1 MDHDSEHTILI
12 ADDDVLFRRIGR
24 EVLEE
29 VAIVIEAKNGQNA
42 VDMYK
47 EYSPALTFLDIHM
60 PVKDGK
66 EALREILEI
75 NPKAYVIM
83 FSADAVKDNV
93 LQTSHAGAKGFLAK
107 PFSKDMLLSR
117 ALACPALKFRDQ
129 TRKSS

>member
-1 MDHDSEHTILI
+1 M
-12 ADDDVLFRRIGR
+12 
-24 EVLEE
+24 LEE

-93 LQTSHAGAKGFLAK
+93 LRRAMRRKGLPRETIFQRYAAQ
-107 PFSKDMLLSR
+107 PR
-117 ALACPALKFRDQ
+117 ACLPGP
-129 TRKSS
+129 